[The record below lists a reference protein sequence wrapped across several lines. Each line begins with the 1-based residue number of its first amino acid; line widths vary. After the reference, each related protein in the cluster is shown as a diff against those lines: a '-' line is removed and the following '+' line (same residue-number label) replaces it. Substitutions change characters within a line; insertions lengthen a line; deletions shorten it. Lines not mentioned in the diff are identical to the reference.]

1 MENHKNLEKKLTE
14 WFEWFHRHPEL
25 SYEEYETTDK
35 IREVLTEAGVEI
47 LPCALETGL
56 VAIVRGAKEGP
67 VQALRCDIDALPIRE
82 ETNLPYTSEYEGKMH
97 ACGHDFHITAGIG
110 CAVLLN
116 ERKDEL
122 AGTVKII
129 FQPGEES
136 SLGALKILETD
147 VMEDV
152 ERIWGLHADPTNE
165 AGTLGIREGYVTA
178 AVDRFVITVKGVG
191 CHGAHPD
198 DGVDPIPAAA
208 GIIQALQTIV
218 TRNVNAFHPA
228 LLSVTRLTAGNT
240 WNVIPEEAV
249 LEGTVRTM
257 NPEDRKLFQRR
268 MEEIA
273 QGTAA
278 AYGAVAEVE
287 WIAGP
292 PATYNDK
299 KMAETCIWLA
309 EKMGFAVVPEES
321 SMGGDDFAFFEE
333 NIPGCYIKVGTGKGQ
348 LIHQPGFCVDKRAI
362 LPAAEYLAEL
372 CGSSPAKF

>member
-82 ETNLPYTSEYEGKMH
+82 ETNLPYASEYEGKMH

-116 ERKDEL
+116 ERKGEL

-136 SLGALKILETD
+136 SLGALKVLETD

-218 TRNVNAFHPA
+218 TRNINAFHSA
-228 LLSVTRLTAGNT
+228 LISVTRLTAGNT

-257 NPEDRKLFQRR
+257 SLEDRILFERR
-268 MEEIA
+268 LREIA

-278 AYGAVAEVE
+278 AYGASAEAE

-292 PATYNDK
+292 PATYNDGS
-299 KMAETCIWLA
+299 MAEESIQKARKL
-309 EKMGFAVVPEES
+309 GLNVVPEES

-348 LIHQPGFCVDKRAI
+348 LIHQPGFCVDKAAI
-362 LPAAEYLAEL
+362 WPAAEYLAEL
-372 CGSSPAKF
+372 MTKS

>member
-1 MENHKNLEKKLTE
+1 M
-14 WFEWFHRHPEL
+14 
-25 SYEEYETTDK
+25 
-35 IREVLTEAGVEI
+35 
-47 LPCALETGL
+47 
-56 VAIVRGAKEGP
+56 
-67 VQALRCDIDALPIRE
+67 
-82 ETNLPYTSEYEGKMH
+82 
-97 ACGHDFHITAGIG
+97 
-110 CAVLLN
+110 LN

-136 SLGALKILETD
+136 SLGALKVLETD
-147 VMEDV
+147 AMEDV

-257 NPEDRKLFQRR
+257 NPEDRKLFQKR

-278 AYGAVAEVE
+278 AYSAVAEVE

-372 CGSSPAKF
+372 CGSSHAKF